1 MAELG
6 GKCISIFSP
15 SGEKIRTFGSRGSV
29 QGQFNEPRGVTV
41 DGDGNILVVDGSNHC
56 IQKFKGDGKF
66 LTAVGQQGNKK
77 LEFYSP
83 FGAAVNHRSR
93 KVYICDRQNNRIQM
107 MNADLTFFSSFGS
120 QGSGNGQFN
129 YPWDIAF
136 DSTGNVYV
144 ADSFD
149 YCIQVFTAEGS
160 MAVVVN

>member
-1 MAELG
+1 MSLVVLLLMVMV
-6 GKCISIFSP
+6 I
-15 SGEKIRTFGSRGSV
+15 
-29 QGQFNEPRGVTV
+29 
-41 DGDGNILVVDGSNHC
+41 NILVVDGSSHC

-93 KVYICDRQNNRIQM
+93 KVYICDRQNHRIQI
-107 MNADLTFFSSFGS
+107 MNADLTFFSSFGI

-136 DSTGNVYV
+136 DSTENVYV
-144 ADSFD
+144 ADSFGH
-149 YCIQVFTAEGS
+149 CIHASVHSRGKVPEKVWEVWQWWWRTELALQC
-160 MAVVVN
+160 

>member
-6 GKCISIFSP
+6 GNCISIFSP
-15 SGEKIRTFGSRGSV
+15 SGEKIRTFGSRGSA
-29 QGQFNEPRGVTV
+29 QGQFNEPCGVTV
-41 DGDGNILVVDGSNHC
+41 DGDGNILVVDGSSHC

-93 KVYICDRQNNRIQM
+93 KVYICDRQNHQIQIV
-107 MNADLTFFSSFGS
+107 NADLTFFSSFGS
-120 QGSGNGQFN
+120 QGSGDGLFN
-129 YPWDIAF
+129 FPWDIAF

-144 ADSFD
+144 ADNFGFVSK
-149 YCIQVFTAEGS
+149 CSQQRES
-160 MAVVVN
+160 S